1 MVICS
6 SFSPFAPPTLG
17 SWFSFV
23 SISEV
28 PFGAAGEMG
37 IVSRGTGS
45 ELFRFADAGGASS
58 EVDMFAGF

>member
-1 MVICS
+1 M
-6 SFSPFAPPTLG
+6 
-17 SWFSFV
+17 

-45 ELFRFADAGGASS
+45 ELFKFADAGGASS
-58 EVDMFAGF
+58 EVDMFAEMQVMSWLRGEEGSDAED